1 MSCYPLVTEAGLMGT
16 WSLRL
21 YEAADEVY
29 KAARLTLLWLAGTLA
44 GGVLLGIGPAT
55 LAAYTVARDGRSS
68 FLAAYRREFVRGT
81 ALVLP
86 LITAAAL
93 LIINYHSYAATLP
106 RLATLAALG
115 FLAVIA
121 AFGLP
126 MAVHYDVRTRALLPK
141 ASLFALLRPP
151 ASALLLLLL
160 TAFGYAVTAYPV
172 LSVVAVGGWIQLN
185 TWLCLRLFAEN
196 EAQQTREEAHD
207 PPAPVHR
214 TGPDR
219 RPDHHPGH
227 DRSLR

>member
-1 MSCYPLVTEAGLMGT
+1 MSYPAEHRGRPMGT

-21 YEAADEVY
+21 YEAADELY
-29 KAARLTLLWLAGTLA
+29 RAGRLTLLWLAGTLA

-55 LAAYTVARDGRSS
+55 LAAYTVARDADTS
-68 FLAAYRREFVRGT
+68 FTLAYRREWKRGT

-86 LITAAAL
+86 LAVAAGL
-93 LIINYHSYAATLP
+93 LLTNYHAATLP
-106 RLATLAALG
+106 RPVTLAALA

-121 AFGLP
+121 AYLLP
-126 MAVHYDVRTRALLPK
+126 MAVHYHVRTRDLLPK

-172 LSVVAVGGWIQLN
+172 LLVVAVGGWIQLN

-207 PPAPVHR
+207 APSPVHR
-214 TGPDR
+214 ARPDR
-219 RPDHHPGH
+219 CADY